1 MERPRR
7 RICRV
12 GISSVL
18 STSQYSGM
26 PARQYNRGRIIVSF
40 STEVRLTTS
49 STMSG
54 ALKNVSDTTLKSLTE
69 ISGMLRAQLDQV
81 TGQARRLT
89 DNVDSRLKELREEN
103 TGQQTLVSSNNPTQ
117 GMLFNHPDDLG
128 IEPSGNLLASNTG
141 SAGNSYA
148 GGILRINPQTG
159 VQTLVT
165 SFGALTLKRVM
176 LNSNS
181 TATFK
186 LRLARH
192 GRWQLRVV
200 MPAAQAAPGYI
211 AGFSRVL
218 TVRR

>member
-1 MERPRR
+1 MRKTA
-7 RICRV
+7 
-12 GISSVL
+12 ISFLALLAALLVATPVAAADPSKTVSISASRAVVVYGQNITLSGKISTPQSGQKVDVL
-18 STSQYSGM
+18 AKPFG
-26 PARQYNRGRIIVSF
+26 
-40 STEVRLTTS
+40 L
-49 STMSG
+49 STMS
-54 ALKNVSDTTLKSLTE
+54 ALSTVETT
-69 ISGMLRAQLDQV
+69 
-81 TGQARRLT
+81 
-89 DNVDSRLKELREEN
+89 N
-103 TGQQTLVSSNNPTQ
+103 TGQWSFATKPTIQTTYQARWTSETSSAIDVKVRPAITLATVRFR
-117 GMLFNHPDDLG
+117 GRLG
-128 IEPSGNLLASNTG
+128 TFTTSAIAAREF
-141 SAGNSYA
+141 AGNFVF
-148 GGILRINPQTG
+148 
-159 VQTLVT
+159 VQRVT